1 MSPYIIEYACVFGI
15 DPYDKGPPKQTNSDP
30 FCWLIAGSETA
41 LRRWRGRWK
50 LVGGSSE
57 MAIQST
63 RIRFSQSFV
72 DAAHANGQHRARYWD
87 TGVPGLVLNVTD
99 KGAMTFAVIF
109 RDIEGRQ
116 REPRLG
122 DAKIVTL
129 KQARTAALD
138 LLSGAQLYGRDPIA
152 ERRALKAKAE
162 ARRTRT
168 FEKLSEVYFADGERR
183 KAPSRITLEKSSYRK
198 HIEPRFGAT
207 PVTEMN
213 AEAIADAIGEVAETS
228 GYGAANTVLEVVRQT
243 LSFGMARGWLT
254 ANAATGLKPFPK
266 ISRERVATS
275 AELRTIWTALDAAT
289 SEGRSDSASAAL
301 AVQLATLTLQRR
313 FEVAGLHWREVDWDG
328 KLWTIPGPRTKN
340 KKGPHLVPLSNGA
353 LEVLR
358 TAFDGKEDGYAFT
371 NRADAALDAKVMT
384 RFFARLT
391 KAIKVEDFTLHD
403 LRRTGATMLTSERLS
418 VMGEIISRILNHT
431 PPGPAITRVYNRNTY
446 LPQKRAALDI
456 WAAEVK
462 CIAAPRER
470 EDQGERSVQGR

>member
-1 MSPYIIEYACVFGI
+1 
-15 DPYDKGPPKQTNSDP
+15 
-30 FCWLIAGSETA
+30 
-41 LRRWRGRWK
+41 
-50 LVGGSSE
+50 
-57 MAIQST
+57 MAIVKT
-63 RIRFSQSFV
+63 ARLRFSQSYV
-72 DAAHANGQHRARYWD
+72 DAAHANGQPRARYWD

-99 KGAMTFAVIF
+99 KGARTYAVIF

-138 LLSGAQLYGRDPIA
+138 LLSGAQLHGRDPIA

-183 KAPSRITLEKSSYRK
+183 KAPSRITLEKISYRK
-198 HIEPRFGAT
+198 HVEPRFGAT
-207 PVTEMN
+207 PVLELN
-213 AEAIADAIGEVAETS
+213 AEMIANALGEVAETS
-228 GYGAANTVLEVVRQT
+228 GYGAANTVLEVIRQT
-243 LSFGMARGWLT
+243 LSFGMQRGWLT
-254 ANAATGLKPFPK
+254 ANAASGLKPFPK
-266 ISRERVATS
+266 VSRERVATP
-275 AELRTIWTALDAAT
+275 AELRAVWAALDAAT
-289 SEGRSDSASAAL
+289 SEGRSDSASAAR

-340 KKGPHLVPLSNGA
+340 KKGPHMVPLSSA
-353 LEVLR
+353 AIDILK
-358 TAFDGKEDGYAFT
+358 TAFDGREDGYAFT
-371 NRADAALDAKVMT
+371 NREEEALDAKVMT

-391 KAIKVEDFTLHD
+391 KAIKVEDFTVHD
-403 LRRTGATMLTSERLS
+403 LRRTGATMLTSERLG

-446 LPQKRAALDI
+446 LPQKRAALDL
-456 WAAEVK
+456 WAAEVN
-462 CIAAPRER
+462 CIVAPRAR
-470 EDQGERSVQGR
+470 EDLSELPARRR

>member
-1 MSPYIIEYACVFGI
+1 
-15 DPYDKGPPKQTNSDP
+15 
-30 FCWLIAGSETA
+30 
-41 LRRWRGRWK
+41 
-50 LVGGSSE
+50 
-57 MAIQST
+57 MAIIQAA

-72 DAAHANGQHRARYWD
+72 DAAHANGQRRARYWD

-99 KGAMTFAVIF
+99 KEAKSYGVIF

-138 LLSGAQLYGRDPIA
+138 LLSGAQLHGRDPIA

-168 FEKLSEVYFADGERR
+168 FEKLSEFYFADGERR
-183 KAPSRITLEKSSYRK
+183 KAPSRITLEKLSYRK

-207 PVTEMN
+207 PVTEMD
-213 AEAIADAIGEVAETS
+213 AEAIADALGEVAEAS

-243 LSFGMARGWLT
+243 LSFGMERGWLT
-254 ANAATGLKPFPK
+254 ANAASGLKPFPK

-275 AELRTIWTALDAAT
+275 AELRAVWTALDAAI
-289 SEGRSDSASAAL
+289 SEGRSDSASAAF

-313 FEVAGLHWREVDWDG
+313 FEVAGLHWREVDWEG

-340 KKGPHLVPLSNGA
+340 KKGPHLVPLSNA
-353 LEVLR
+353 AIEVLKV
-358 TAFDGKEDGYAFT
+358 AFDGKKDGYAFT
-371 NRADAALDAKVMT
+371 NRTDDALDAKVMT

-391 KAIKVEDFTLHD
+391 MAIKVQDFTVHD
-403 LRRTGATMLTSERLS
+403 LRRTGATMLTSERLG

-446 LPQKRAALDI
+446 LPQKRAALDL
-456 WAAEVK
+456 WAVEVK
-462 CIAAPRER
+462 RIVASQEH
-470 EDQGERSVQGR
+470 EDQSGRVAQGR